1 MVIGRIR
8 CALGRHRVDRR
19 TIQSMYGR
27 SIGRCRSCRQVLEEE
42 APGHWIVTPL
52 RDAGLG
58 QRPR

>member
-8 CALGRHRVDRR
+8 CALGRHQVDRR

-27 SIGRCRSCRQVLEEE
+27 EIGRCRSCRQVLEQEY
-42 APGHWIVTPL
+42 PGEWIVTPL